1 MNKYR
6 YNINNLDCA
15 NCAREIEEALN
26 ERSDFKNASV
36 NFSTCKVS
44 YESEKEFTL
53 EELNIIIKEVE
64 PDAYLTEN
72 KVDNVKK
79 EFHLSIF
86 LIAII
91 ISAFTYFFDLSKNT
105 KLVLYI
111 ISYALLLYRPVINAI
126 KLLLKKNGI
135 NENALISI
143 SCIGAFLLGEVMEGI
158 MVISLYTIGKLL
170 EEKAINK
177 SRKSINDLLNIKEPY
192 ANLKTGKTFKKIP
205 VEEVKI
211 NDILIVKKGE
221 KIPVDGI
228 VVKGSSL
235 LDMTAL
241 TGESNLVQKNI
252 NDEVLSGSIN
262 SKDII
267 EIKATS
273 EFKDSTVSKIIELL
287 ETATDKKSKTET
299 TVTKISKI
307 YTPLIIGLA
316 LLIAVF
322 LPVVSN
328 TSLTTSIYRSLTFL
342 VISCPCAI
350 AISIP
355 LSYFTAIG
363 VASKKGILIKG
374 SNYLDNLSNI
384 TSIIFDKTGT
394 LTNGSFNVSSI
405 EITDDNLKDKYTM
418 DEIINILIKGE
429 SYSNHPIANSIIK
442 LKDIEV
448 DNSDVKDFKEIT
460 GGGISFTLDKKHI
473 TIGSSKM
480 CACQNDAMIHLNIN
494 GKHVASITID
504 DGIKANTK
512 NVIKYLKDN
521 NIRTYMFTGDKKDI
535 ALDIGK
541 KLEIDEIKY
550 EMLPQDKFKYYE
562 NISKLNDITVFVGDG
577 INDAPVLKRA
587 DIGISMGEVGSDVA
601 IEASDIVIM
610 GDDLAKIT
618 VAINISKYTKKIIK
632 QNLIFAMTVKILI
645 LLLSIFG
652 FANMWMAV
660 FADTG
665 VTLLTIINTL
675 RIMKKFR

>member
-44 YESEKEFTL
+44 YESEKSFTL
-53 EELNIIIKEVE
+53 EELNKIIKEVE

-91 ISAFTYFFDLSKNT
+91 ISAFTYFFDLSRNV

-111 ISYALLLYRPVINAI
+111 ISYALLLYRPVTNAI

-211 NDILIVKKGE
+211 DDVLVVKKGE
-221 KIPVDGI
+221 KIPVDGV

-241 TGESNLVQKNI
+241 TGESNLVQKNVG
-252 NDEVLSGSIN
+252 DEVLSGSIN

-267 EIKATS
+267 EIKTTS
-273 EFKDSTVSKIIELL
+273 EFKNSTVSKIIELL

-299 TVTKISKI
+299 TITKISKI
-307 YTPLIIGLA
+307 YTPLVIGLA

-429 SYSNHPIANSIIK
+429 SYSNHPIAKSIIK
-442 LKDIEV
+442 LKDIEI
-448 DNSDVKDFKEIT
+448 DNSDVLDFKEIT

-480 CACQNDAMIHLNIN
+480 CACQNNAMIHLNID

-504 DGIKANTK
+504 DGIKANAK

-535 ALDIGK
+535 ALEIGE
-541 KLEIDEIKY
+541 KLKIDDIKY

-562 NISKLNDITVFVGDG
+562 NISKENDITVFVGDG

-610 GDDLAKIT
+610 GDDLAKIPT
-618 VAINISKYTKKIIK
+618 AISISKYTKKIIK

-645 LLLSIFG
+645 LLLSVLG

>member
-15 NCAREIEEALN
+15 NCAREIEETLN

-36 NFSTCKVS
+36 NFNTCKVS
-44 YESEKEFTL
+44 YESEKSFTL
-53 EELNIIIKEVE
+53 EELNKIIKEIE

-91 ISAFTYFFDLSKNT
+91 ISAFTYFFDLSKNV

-170 EEKAINK
+170 EEKAVNK

-192 ANLKTGKTFKKIP
+192 ANLKNGKTFKKIP

-211 NDILIVKKGE
+211 NDVLIVKKGE

-241 TGESNLVQKNI
+241 TGESNLVQKNVG
-252 NDEVLSGSIN
+252 DEVLSGSIN

-267 EIKATS
+267 EIKTTS

-316 LLIAVF
+316 LLIAFF

-442 LKDIEV
+442 LKDIEI
-448 DNSDVKDFKEIT
+448 DNSDVLDFKEIT

-480 CACQNDAMIHLNIN
+480 CACQNNAMIHLNIN

-535 ALDIGK
+535 ALEIGE
-541 KLEIDEIKY
+541 KLEIDDIKY

-562 NISKLNDITVFVGDG
+562 NISKENDITVFVGDG

-610 GDDLAKIT
+610 GDDLAKIPT
-618 VAINISKYTKKIIK
+618 AISISKYTKKIIK

-645 LLLSIFG
+645 LLLSVLG

>member
-44 YESEKEFTL
+44 YESEKSFTL
-53 EELNIIIKEVE
+53 EELNKIIKEVE

-91 ISAFTYFFDLSKNT
+91 ISAFTYFFDLPRNV

-211 NDILIVKKGE
+211 DDVLVVKKGE
-221 KIPVDGI
+221 KIPVDGV

-241 TGESNLVQKNI
+241 TGESNLVQKNVG
-252 NDEVLSGSIN
+252 DEVLSGSIN

-267 EIKATS
+267 EIKTTS
-273 EFKDSTVSKIIELL
+273 EFKNSTVSKIIELL

-299 TVTKISKI
+299 TITKISKI
-307 YTPLIIGLA
+307 YTPLVIGLA

-322 LPVVSN
+322 LPVVPN

-442 LKDIEV
+442 LKDIEI
-448 DNSDVKDFKEIT
+448 DSSDVLDFKEIT

-480 CACQNDAMIHLNIN
+480 CACQNNAMIHLNID

-541 KLEIDEIKY
+541 KLEIDDIKY

-562 NISKLNDITVFVGDG
+562 NISKENNITVFVGDG

-610 GDDLAKIT
+610 GDDLAKIPT
-618 VAINISKYTKKIIK
+618 AISISKYTKKIIK

-645 LLLSIFG
+645 LLLSVLG

>member
-26 ERSDFKNASV
+26 ERSDFKNTSV

-44 YESEKEFTL
+44 YESEKSFTL
-53 EELNIIIKEVE
+53 EELNKIIKEVE

-91 ISAFTYFFDLSKNT
+91 ISAFTYFFDLPRNV

-211 NDILIVKKGE
+211 NDVIVVKKGE
-221 KIPVDGI
+221 KIPVDGV

-241 TGESNLVQKNI
+241 TGESNLVQKNVG
-252 NDEVLSGSIN
+252 DEVLSGSIN

-267 EIKATS
+267 EIKTTS

-299 TVTKISKI
+299 TITKISKI
-307 YTPLIIGLA
+307 YTPLVIGLA

-429 SYSNHPIANSIIK
+429 SYSNHPIAKSIIK
-442 LKDIEV
+442 LKDIEI
-448 DNSDVKDFKEIT
+448 DSSDVLDFKEIT

-480 CACQNDAMIHLNIN
+480 CACQKDAMIHLNIN

-541 KLEIDEIKY
+541 KLEIDDIKY

-562 NISKLNDITVFVGDG
+562 NISKENDITVFVGDG

-610 GDDLAKIT
+610 GDDLAKIPT
-618 VAINISKYTKKIIK
+618 AISISKYTKKIIK

-645 LLLSIFG
+645 LLLSVLG

>member
-53 EELNIIIKEVE
+53 EELNKIIKEVE

-91 ISAFTYFFDLSKNT
+91 ISAFTYFFDLSKNV

-211 NDILIVKKGE
+211 NDVLIVKKGE
-221 KIPVDGI
+221 KIPVDGL
-228 VVKGSSL
+228 VVKGSSQ
-235 LDMTAL
+235 LDMMAL
-241 TGESNLVQKNI
+241 TGESNLVQKNVG
-252 NDEVLSGSIN
+252 DEVLSGSIN

-299 TVTKISKI
+299 TVAKISKI
-307 YTPLIIGLA
+307 YTPLVIGLA

-448 DNSDVKDFKEIT
+448 DNSDVLDFKEIT

-473 TIGSSKM
+473 IIGSSKM

-494 GKHVASITID
+494 GNHVASITID
-504 DGIKANTK
+504 DGIKTNTK

-541 KLEIDEIKY
+541 KLEIDDIKY

-562 NISKLNDITVFVGDG
+562 SISEENDITVFVGDG

-610 GDDLAKIT
+610 GDDLAKIP
-618 VAINISKYTKKIIK
+618 VAINVSKYTKKIIK

-645 LLLSIFG
+645 LLLSVLG

>member
-15 NCAREIEEALN
+15 NCAREIEETLN

-44 YESEKEFTL
+44 YESEKSFTL
-53 EELNIIIKEVE
+53 EELNKIIKEVE

-91 ISAFTYFFDLSKNT
+91 ISAFTYFFDLPRNV

-111 ISYALLLYRPVINAI
+111 ISYALLLYRPVINAL
-126 KLLLKKNGI
+126 KLLLKKTGI

-143 SCIGAFLLGEVMEGI
+143 SCIGAFLLGEVMEGV

-211 NDILIVKKGE
+211 DDVIVVKKGE
-221 KIPVDGI
+221 KIPVDGV

-241 TGESNLVQKNI
+241 TGESNLVQKNVG
-252 NDEVLSGSIN
+252 DEVLSGSIN

-267 EIKATS
+267 EIKTTS

-299 TVTKISKI
+299 TITKISKI
-307 YTPLIIGLA
+307 YTPLVIGLA

-328 TSLTTSIYRSLTFL
+328 TNLTTSIYRSLTFL

-429 SYSNHPIANSIIK
+429 SYSNHPIAKSIIK
-442 LKDIEV
+442 LKDIEI
-448 DNSDVKDFKEIT
+448 DSSDVLDFKEIT

-473 TIGSSKM
+473 TIGSGKM
-480 CACQNDAMIHLNIN
+480 CACQNDAMIHLNIS

-541 KLEIDEIKY
+541 KLEIDDIKY

-562 NISKLNDITVFVGDG
+562 SISKENDITVFVGDG

-587 DIGISMGEVGSDVA
+587 DIGVSMGEVGSDVA

-610 GDDLAKIT
+610 GDDLAKIPT
-618 VAINISKYTKKIIK
+618 AISVSKYTKKIIK

-645 LLLSIFG
+645 LLLSVLG

>member
-44 YESEKEFTL
+44 YESEKSFTL
-53 EELNIIIKEVE
+53 EELNKIIKEIE

-91 ISAFTYFFDLSKNT
+91 ISAISYFFDLPKNV

-211 NDILIVKKGE
+211 NDVLIVKKGE

-241 TGESNLVQKNI
+241 TGESNLVPKNVG
-252 NDEVLSGSIN
+252 DEVLSGSIN

-267 EIKATS
+267 EIKTTS

-363 VASKKGILIKG
+363 VASRKGILIKG

-418 DEIINILIKGE
+418 DEIINLLIKGE

-448 DNSDVKDFKEIT
+448 DNSDVLDFEEIT

-473 TIGSSKM
+473 TIGNSKI
-480 CACQNDAMIHLNIN
+480 CACKYDAMIHLNIN

-562 NISKLNDITVFVGDG
+562 NISKVNNITVFVGDG

-645 LLLSIFG
+645 LLLSILG

>member
-15 NCAREIEEALN
+15 NCAREIEETLN

-53 EELNIIIKEVE
+53 EELNKIIKEVE

-91 ISAFTYFFDLSKNT
+91 ISAISYFFDLSKNT

-211 NDILIVKKGE
+211 NDVLIVKKGE

-241 TGESNLVQKNI
+241 TGESNLVQKNVG
-252 NDEVLSGSIN
+252 DEVLSGSIN

-287 ETATDKKSKTET
+287 ENATDKKSKTET

-405 EITDDNLKDKYTM
+405 EITDDILKDKYTM

-448 DNSDVKDFKEIT
+448 DNSDVKNFKEIT
-460 GGGISFTLDKKHI
+460 GGCISFNLDKKHI
-473 TIGSSKM
+473 TIGNSKM
-480 CACQNDAMIHLNIN
+480 CACKYDAMIHLNIN

-512 NVIKYLKDN
+512 DVIKYLKDN

-541 KLEIDEIKY
+541 KLEIDDIKY

-562 NISKLNDITVFVGDG
+562 NISKVNDITVFVGDG

-610 GDDLAKIT
+610 GDDLAKIPT
-618 VAINISKYTKKIIK
+618 AISISKYTKKIIK

-645 LLLSIFG
+645 LLLSVLG

>member
-44 YESEKEFTL
+44 YESEKSFTL
-53 EELNIIIKEVE
+53 EELNKIIKEIE

-91 ISAFTYFFDLSKNT
+91 ISAISYFFDLPKNV

-211 NDILIVKKGE
+211 SDVLIVKKGE

-241 TGESNLVQKNI
+241 TGESNLVPKNVG
-252 NDEVLSGSIN
+252 DEVLSGSIN

-418 DEIINILIKGE
+418 DEIINLLIKGE

-448 DNSDVKDFKEIT
+448 DNSDVLDFKEIT

-473 TIGSSKM
+473 TIGNSKM
-480 CACQNDAMIHLNIN
+480 CTCQNDAMIHLNIN

-562 NISKLNDITVFVGDG
+562 NISKVNDITVFVGDG

-601 IEASDIVIM
+601 IEASDIVII

-632 QNLIFAMTVKILI
+632 QNLIFAMAVKILI